1 MINWQTKRFR
11 IFIDA
16 AFMNFRKMRFIERH
30 VARICANGEKRVHVI
45 VRHVIKGIDYLVW

>member
-1 MINWQTKRFR
+1 MVNWQTKRFR

-30 VARICANGEKRVHVI
+30 VARICANGEYRVHVI
-45 VRHVIKGIDYLVW
+45 ARHVIKGIDYLVW

>member
-16 AFMNFRKMRFIERH
+16 AFMNFGKMGLIERH
-30 VARICANGEKRVHVI
+30 VARICANGEQRVHVI